1 MTMTQGRIDGLDKP
15 VSRLVLGCGWFRP
28 DDERVGPLLEAFLAA
43 GGTALDT
50 AYAYG
55 GGASERTLGQWLKT
69 NGRRDDV
76 VLITKGAHHAKDWSP
91 RVTPEVINA
100 ELTESLERLQ
110 TDHIDLYLLHRD
122 DPGVPVGPILEC
134 LNEHVRAGRIR
145 TFGGSNWTPRRFDEA
160 AAYAREHGL
169 QTFAASSPHF
179 ALAVAHD
186 PAHMGHFI
194 VSDDPEA
201 LAWYR
206 TRQLPLLAWTSQAR
220 GFFSAQLDPA
230 APEVHK
236 RYARFDH
243 PDNWERRRRCLDL
256 AERRGVPSTQVAL
269 AWLLEQA
276 PDVYPIIGPSRIPHL
291 QDAVAAL
298 NVALSP
304 GERAWLN
311 LEIGRQP

>member
-1 MTMTQGRIDGLDKP
+1 MPMARGRIDGLDKP

-28 DDERVGPLLEAFLAA
+28 DDERVNPLLEAFLAA

-55 GGASERTLGQWLKT
+55 RGESERTLGRWLRAH
-69 NGRRDDV
+69 GRRDDV
-76 VLITKGAHHAKDWSP
+76 VLITKGALHASDWSP
-91 RVTPEVINA
+91 RVTPEVITA

-122 DPGVPVGPILEC
+122 DPDVPVGPIVDC

-145 TFGGSNWTPRRFDEA
+145 VFGGSNWSARRFDEA
-160 AAYAREHGL
+160 AAYARGHGI
-169 QTFAASSPHF
+169 QGFAASSPHF

-186 PAHMGHFI
+186 PPHMGHAM

-206 TRQLPLLAWTSQAR
+206 ARQMPLLSWTSQAR
-220 GFFSAQLDPA
+220 GFFSAAIDPGVEA
-230 APEVHK
+230 D
-236 RYARFDH
+236 RRRFARFDH
-243 PDNWERRRRCLDL
+243 EDNWERRRRCLAL
-256 AERRGVPSTQVAL
+256 AERRGIPSTQVAL
-269 AWLLEQA
+269 AWLLAQT
-276 PDVYPIIGPSRIPHL
+276 PDIYPIIGPSRVPHL
-291 QDAVAAL
+291 EDAVAAL
-298 NVALSP
+298 DVALSP

-311 LEIGRQP
+311 LQADRLP